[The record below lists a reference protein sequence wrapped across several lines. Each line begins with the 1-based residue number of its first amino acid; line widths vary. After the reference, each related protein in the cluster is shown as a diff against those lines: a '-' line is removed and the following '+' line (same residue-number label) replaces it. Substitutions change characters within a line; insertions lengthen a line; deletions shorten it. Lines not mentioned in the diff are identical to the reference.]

1 MTIELEDVQTFSGD
15 IENDA
20 SETLEVETG
29 AEHTLQ
35 LLIND
40 GANGAAPTH
49 DILVEYYVP
58 ALDEWMTYTTVT
70 SSDDP
75 SFEVDVRAARARVTI
90 TNQSGASANYTI
102 AVQTFRDF

>member
-15 IENDA
+15 IANGA

-35 LLIND
+35 VLIND
-40 GANGAAPTH
+40 GANDVAPLH
-49 DILVEYYVP
+49 DLLVEYYVP
-58 ALDEWMTYTTVT
+58 ALDEWLTYTTVT

-75 SFEVDVRAARARVTI
+75 AFEVDVRAARARVTV
-90 TNQSGASANYTI
+90 TNDSGASATFTI

>member
-1 MTIELEDVQTFSGD
+1 MTIELEDVQIFSGD
-15 IENDA
+15 IENGA

-35 LLIND
+35 VLIND
-40 GANGAAPTH
+40 ATNDAAPTYNL
-49 DILVEYYVP
+49 LVEYYVP

-75 SFEVDVRAARARVTI
+75 AFEVDVRAARARVTI
-90 TNQSGASANYTI
+90 TNNSGARANFTI